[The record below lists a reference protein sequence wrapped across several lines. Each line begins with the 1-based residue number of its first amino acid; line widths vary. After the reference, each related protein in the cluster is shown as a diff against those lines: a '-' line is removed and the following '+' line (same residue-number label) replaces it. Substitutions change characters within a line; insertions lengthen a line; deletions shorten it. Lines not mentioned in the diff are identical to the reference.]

1 MRNHEGHEGRKGR
14 SVMLIRTNPACSPET
29 ERLVTRTI
37 GCALRVHQALGPG
50 YTEALYHDAMAIDLE
65 LDGLR
70 FEREVTLR
78 VMYRN
83 RPLRPQRLDLVVE
96 NEVVVELKA
105 VERLD
110 RIHQAQLLS
119 YLKAGGFK
127 VGLLM
132 NFHSEF
138 LKTSLRRFVL

>member
-1 MRNHEGHEGRKGR
+1 
-14 SVMLIRTNPACSPET
+14 MLARTTPACSPET
-29 ERLVTRTI
+29 EALVTRTI

-50 YTEALYHDAMAIDLE
+50 YTEGLYHDAMAIDLTLE
-65 LDGLR
+65 GLR
-70 FEREVTLR
+70 YERELSIR
-78 VMYRN
+78 VMYRSQ
-83 RPLRPQRLDLVVE
+83 PLRPQRLDLVVE
-96 NEVVVELKA
+96 GQIVVELKA

-119 YLKAGGFK
+119 YLKAGGFR

-138 LKTSLRRFVL
+138 LKSSLRRFVF

>member
-1 MRNHEGHEGRKGR
+1 
-14 SVMLIRTNPACSPET
+14 MLTRTTPACSPEV
-29 ERLVTRTI
+29 EALVTRTI

-50 YTEALYHDAMAIDLE
+50 YTEGLYHDAMAIDLALE
-65 LDGLR
+65 GLR
-70 FEREVTLR
+70 YEREVSIR
-78 VMYRN
+78 VMYRGQ
-83 RPLRPQRLDLVVE
+83 PLRPQRLDLVVDGQ
-96 NEVVVELKA
+96 VVVELKA

-119 YLKAGGFK
+119 YLKSGGFK

-138 LKTSLRRFVL
+138 LKSSLRRFVL

>member
-1 MRNHEGHEGRKGR
+1 LE
-14 SVMLIRTNPACSPET
+14 VPVLTRTIPACSPET
-29 ERLVTRTI
+29 ERLVTRVI
-37 GCALRVHQALGPG
+37 GCGLRVHQALGPG
-50 YTEALYHDAMAIDLE
+50 YTEGLYHDAMTIDLDME
-65 LDGLR
+65 GLR
-70 FEREVTLR
+70 YERELSIR
-78 VMYRN
+78 VMYRG
-83 RPLRPQRLDLVVE
+83 RPLRVQRLDLVVE
-96 NEVVVELKA
+96 DQIVVELKA

-138 LKTSLRRFVL
+138 LKSSIRRFVL

>member
-1 MRNHEGHEGRKGR
+1 
-14 SVMLIRTNPACSPET
+14 MLTRTTPACSPET
-29 ERLVTRTI
+29 EALVTRTI

-50 YTEALYHDAMAIDLE
+50 YTEGLYHDAMAIDLTLE
-65 LDGLR
+65 GLR
-70 FEREVTLR
+70 YERELSIR
-78 VMYRN
+78 VMYRSQ
-83 RPLRPQRLDLVVE
+83 PLRPQRLDLVVE
-96 NEVVVELKA
+96 GQIVVELKA

-119 YLKAGGFK
+119 YLKAGGFS

-138 LKTSLRRFVL
+138 LKSSLRRFVL